1 MIDRN
6 EPRKQES
13 LYGSTAR
20 LIGRRVLR
28 YADMFSFVLQLD
40 VPEDAVTDA
49 EKVSYLT
56 ACLLMPYGLDKRICV
71 PHDLVRKFIQDHST
85 DMSLTEEE
93 TAALVA
99 YERLATRFW
108 SETWDTRRAVMDRM
122 LASGSAELFDR
133 LEAAAGD
140 VRTAFAKRA
149 AADAAWLRKARLD
162 CLTYWGNGYV

>member
-1 MIDRN
+1 MIDSN

-13 LYGSTAR
+13 LYDSTAR
-20 LIGRRVLR
+20 LISRHVLR

-40 VPEDAVTDA
+40 VPKDAVTDA

-56 ACLLMPYGLDKRICV
+56 ACLLMPYDLDKRICV

-85 DMSLTEEE
+85 ALSLTKEE
-93 TAALVA
+93 TDALSGYA
-99 YERLATRFW
+99 GLATRFW

-122 LASGSAELFDR
+122 LASGSVELFDR
-133 LEAAAGD
+133 LEAAVGD
-140 VRTAFAKRA
+140 VKSAFAKRT
-149 AADAAWLRKARLD
+149 AADADRLRSVRLD